1 MVHMND
7 SESWAQGSKSNE
19 QLNTIDYIKDF
30 GLWAQGSGCYEHLKV
45 VDDMNNSG

>member
-1 MVHMND
+1 MVDMND
-7 SESWAQGSKSNE
+7 SGSSAQGSKSNE